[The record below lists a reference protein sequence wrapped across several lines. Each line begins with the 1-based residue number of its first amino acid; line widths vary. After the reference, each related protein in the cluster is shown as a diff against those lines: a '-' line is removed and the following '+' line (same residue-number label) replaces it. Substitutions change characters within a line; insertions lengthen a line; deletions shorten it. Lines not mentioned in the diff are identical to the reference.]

1 VLEEPLA
8 DLLGRIADERPTP
21 GGGSVAALTVA
32 MAASLV
38 EMVARSSEGW
48 DERAGVAAQ
57 ASCLRARVGP
67 LAPLDAEAYEAAL
80 DAFARPADGR
90 DRDAELGRKLG
101 RAAEVPLRVAEAA
114 ADVAE
119 LAALAAEAGDH
130 RRRPD
135 AVAAA
140 LLSGAAARAAAHL
153 VAVNLA
159 ALPGD
164 DRVERAEAAA
174 AAAAAAASKAAGG

>member
-1 VLEEPLA
+1 MLEEPVA
-8 DLLGRIADERPTP
+8 DLLARIADEGPTP

-38 EMVARSSEGW
+38 EMVTRSSEGW
-48 DERAGVAAQ
+48 DERAGAAAQ
-57 ASCLRARVGP
+57 AACLRARVAP

-80 DAFARPADGR
+80 EAFARPDDGR
-90 DRDAELGRKLG
+90 DRDAELGRKLS

-119 LAALAAEAGDH
+119 LAAIAAERGDH

-140 LLSGAAARAAAHL
+140 LLAAAAARAAAHL

-174 AAAAAAASKAAGG
+174 AAAAAAASRAAGG